1 MLCKQVKLM
10 LLFMF
15 VISGV
20 LFADTLEEGIKLH
33 DLSSIE
39 LDETRI
45 ENGLEILESVFNR
58 DGNVEALAY
67 WGSLET
73 LKSNLLYERGDL
85 VMSVA
90 YLESGSRK
98 IDQAVEISP
107 DNIDVRMLRIINGLE
122 VSASSPVDRSK
133 LVFEDVIYLT
143 GCVGELDENLLNTFY
158 YYSGVYHL
166 EYGDIDTGLTNLERV
181 LQQGRDS
188 GFYKEA
194 SHLLLKWEE

>member
-143 GCVGELDENLLNTFY
+143 GRVGELDENLLNTFY